1 MNYYTFGCEVQ
12 DGHRCK
18 YFLSR
23 QLRNKSVRRQQKNT
37 ENADTPTDKRSKDLK
52 PTEHFSTSVYD
63 QAEAKPAYQEL
74 GGVAEE
80 YQYDKLS

>member
-1 MNYYTFGCEVQ
+1 MVLKFRMFI
-12 DGHRCK
+12 DASM

-23 QLRNKSVRRQQKNT
+23 QLRNRSVRRQQKNT

-74 GGVAEE
+74 GGITEE
-80 YQYDKLS
+80 HQYDKLS